1 MDALINVSQFAIA
14 ALGLAMAIVA
24 SWVNVRL
31 AIANL
36 QRDHL
41 AIKERMIKIEQDLIA
56 QQKAAKATE
65 NDLWEELRRLND
77 NITKVLVELANK
89 EDRKK

>member
-1 MDALINVSQFAIA
+1 MNGMNINEIA
-14 ALGLAMAIVA
+14 AAIGLLMAIVG

-41 AIKERMIKIEQDLIA
+41 AIKERMLKIEQDIIN

-89 EDRKK
+89 EDRRK

>member
-1 MDALINVSQFAIA
+1 MNGMNINEIA
-14 ALGLAMAIVA
+14 AAIGLLMAIVG

-41 AIKERMIKIEQDLIA
+41 AIKERMLKIEQDIIN

>member
-56 QQKAAKATE
+56 QQKAAKDTE
-65 NDLWEELRRLND
+65 HDLWEELRRLND